1 MPEPKK
7 KTTRATARKTTE
19 RKPVRKT
26 KPRATK
32 TPVITHEHVA
42 ERAYYLS
49 LERGGDAFE
58 NWLQAERELARA

>member
-1 MPEPKK
+1 MAEPNKK
-7 KTTRATARKTTE
+7 PTRTTSRKTTE
-19 RKPVRKT
+19 RKPTRKA

-32 TPVITHEHVA
+32 TPTVTREHVA

-58 NWLQAERELARA
+58 NWLQAERDLATV

>member
-7 KTTRATARKTTE
+7 TRSTAQKTTE

-32 TPVITHEHVA
+32 TPAITNEHVA